1 MTRRRA
7 EAARADAK
15 TDARADAKTDG
26 NPREAIRTTELLQRL
41 EDHALGRAEMSST
54 EVRAAEILL
63 KKRLPD
69 LSTVAMTARAGTLEE
84 MLETLERG
92 GAQGTGKA

>member
-7 EAARADAK
+7 ETAK
-15 TDARADAKTDG
+15 AEAPDG
-26 NPREAIRTTELLQRL
+26 ERQGIRTAELLQRL
-41 EDHALGRAEMSST
+41 EDHALGRLEMSST

-69 LSTVAMTARAGTLEE
+69 LSTMAMTAKGGTLEE
-84 MLETLERG
+84 MLESLCRESG
-92 GAQGTGKA
+92 GAQGAGKA

>member
-7 EAARADAK
+7 EAAK
-15 TDARADAKTDG
+15 TDEERS
-26 NPREAIRTTELLQRL
+26 PREAIRTTELLQRL

-84 MLETLERG
+84 MLESLGGEGGGEGG
-92 GAQGTGKA
+92 GADGARKA

>member
-7 EAARADAK
+7 EGGAK
-15 TDARADAKTDG
+15 ANGDS
-26 NPREAIRTTELLQRL
+26 PREAIRTAELLQRL

-84 MLETLERG
+84 MLETLESG
-92 GAQGTGKA
+92 GAQGAGKA

>member
-7 EAARADAK
+7 EASSPAKEDA
-15 TDARADAKTDG
+15 
-26 NPREAIRTTELLQRL
+26 REAIPTGELLQRL
-41 EDHALGRAEMSST
+41 EDHALGKVEMSTT

-84 MLETLERG
+84 MLAALDGGSG
-92 GAQGTGKA
+92 GAESPRKS

>member
-7 EAARADAK
+7 EAAQADTKA
-15 TDARADAKTDG
+15 DARADG
-26 NPREAIRTTELLQRL
+26 SPREAIRTAALLQRL

-69 LSTVAMTARAGTLEE
+69 LSSVAMTARAGTLED

-92 GAQGTGKA
+92 GAQGAGKA

>member
-7 EAARADAK
+7 EAKKAEAP
-15 TDARADAKTDG
+15 DG
-26 NPREAIRTTELLQRL
+26 ERQGIRTAELLQRL
-41 EDHALGRAEMSST
+41 EDHALGRLEMSST

-69 LSTVAMTARAGTLEE
+69 LSTMAMTARSGTLEE
-84 MLETLERG
+84 MLESI
-92 GAQGTGKA
+92 GAQGAGKA